1 MSEKSSN
8 WKSANKGALLG
19 SLLGVFGLAYL
30 IEHFAGELKILP
42 VNTAMLAPFM
52 LLLLSIAVVPFI
64 SSHWWERNFPWV
76 SYCLG
81 AIAII
86 YYFFVIN
93 NGSRMMHTAM
103 EYYSFIALIGSLF
116 VVSGG
121 IVIQITGRS
130 TPIANVTLLAVGA
143 VIANIFGTTG
153 ASMILIRP
161 FLRMN
166 KYRVSGYHVVFFIFI
181 VSNIG
186 GLLTPIGDPPL
197 FLGYLKGIPFFWV
210 MSRTVIIWLL
220 TTVVVLIVFYVTD
233 YHHYKKLPDEMEH
246 EIEDTGDEATIKGLH
261 NMMFLLVIL
270 IAVFMDRPWREIIMI
285 TSAVA
290 SYLTTKQSLYQRN
303 EFNFIPVKEVAI
315 LFAGIFATMVP
326 VLDWLELNAAKLGF
340 TQPGHFFWG
349 SGILSSFLDNAPTY
363 LTFLSAA
370 CGVHGLNVDNLSH
383 INALI
388 GELSAEEM
396 AGVKGGLIGAPI
408 CVLGE
413 NSWRYVQ
420 AISAGAVLFGAMTYI
435 GNGPNFMVKSI
446 AEQARVRMPSFFG
459 YMIKYSIP
467 VLIPVYAAV
476 WLLFFW

>member
-19 SLLGVFGLAYL
+19 TLLGVFGLAYL

-42 VNTAMLAPFM
+42 VNTAMLAPFT

-76 SYCLG
+76 SFGLG
-81 AIAII
+81 AIAVI

-166 KYRVSGYHVVFFIFI
+166 KYRISGYHVVFFIFI

-186 GLLTPIGDPPL
+186 GILTPIGDPPL
-197 FLGYLKGIPFFWV
+197 FLGYLKGIPF
-210 MSRTVIIWLL
+210 LL
-220 TTVVVLIVFYVTD
+220 GDVTNGD
-233 YHHYKKLPDEMEH
+233 YLVTYHARGAHR
-246 EIEDTGDEATIKGLH
+246 
-261 NMMFLLVIL
+261 LLR
-270 IAVFMDRPWREIIMI
+270 DRLSPLQETAR
-285 TSAVA
+285 
-290 SYLTTKQSLYQRN
+290 RN
-303 EFNFIPVKEVAI
+303 GAR
-315 LFAGIFATMVP
+315 
-326 VLDWLELNAAKLGF
+326 DR
-340 TQPGHFFWG
+340 GHRG
-349 SGILSSFLDNAPTY
+349 
-363 LTFLSAA
+363 
-370 CGVHGLNVDNLSH
+370 
-383 INALI
+383 
-388 GELSAEEM
+388 
-396 AGVKGGLIGAPI
+396 
-408 CVLGE
+408 
-413 NSWRYVQ
+413 
-420 AISAGAVLFGAMTYI
+420 
-435 GNGPNFMVKSI
+435 
-446 AEQARVRMPSFFG
+446 
-459 YMIKYSIP
+459 
-467 VLIPVYAAV
+467 
-476 WLLFFW
+476 